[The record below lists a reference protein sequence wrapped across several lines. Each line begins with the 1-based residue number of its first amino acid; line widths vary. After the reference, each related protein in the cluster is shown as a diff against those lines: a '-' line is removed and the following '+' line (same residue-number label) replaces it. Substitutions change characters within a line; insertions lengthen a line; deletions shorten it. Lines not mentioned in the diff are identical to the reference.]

1 MQLRGS
7 TVIPGYWGAATRANT
22 LPAGAWLATGD
33 LGYLD
38 TDGYLFLV
46 DRLKELIIRGGY
58 NVYPR
63 EIEEVLYAHPDVLEA
78 VVVGVPHPTAGEEVV
93 ALVTLRAESPGGAD
107 AIREWVRERVAAYK
121 YPRHVVVVDELP
133 KGPTGKLLKRA
144 IDREALGRSLP
155 L

>member
-1 MQLRGS
+1 
-7 TVIPGYWGAATRANT
+7 
-22 LPAGAWLATGD
+22 
-33 LGYLD
+33 
-38 TDGYLFLV
+38 
-46 DRLKELIIRGGY
+46 
-58 NVYPR
+58 
-63 EIEEVLYAHPDVLEA
+63 
-78 VVVGVPHPTAGEEVV
+78 VGVPHPTAGEEVV